1 MDNSNGK
8 KQCIKMRFRSK
19 LIDLLTL
26 FFVAV
31 GFCIVFGSFKEEI
44 GISPFYA
51 LLAVPFFWIASLLKK
66 KFPDFPEIHLSAEE
80 ADSNKLLELI
90 SSGVDINSKDA
101 YGQTAIIHLLI
112 TNRKLRLD
120 NKLKYINSL
129 ANHGFNFNAL
139 LIQKKATAS
148 ILDFANGFS
157 SEKEIID
164 LLRAHGAMTA
174 EELNADSGF

>member
-1 MDNSNGK
+1 M
-8 KQCIKMRFRSK
+8 
-19 LIDLLTL
+19 
-26 FFVAV
+26 
-31 GFCIVFGSFKEEI
+31 
-44 GISPFYA
+44 
-51 LLAVPFFWIASLLKK
+51 
-66 KFPDFPEIHLSAEE
+66 
-80 ADSNKLLELI
+80 LELI